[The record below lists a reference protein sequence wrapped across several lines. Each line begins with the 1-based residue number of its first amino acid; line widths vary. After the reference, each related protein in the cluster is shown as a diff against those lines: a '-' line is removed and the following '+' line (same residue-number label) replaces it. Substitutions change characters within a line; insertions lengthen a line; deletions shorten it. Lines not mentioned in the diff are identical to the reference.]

1 MALTLLYK
9 GPAERGECWQQAVNA
24 ALPEVR
30 WFTWPEVP
38 DPAAVDAILTW
49 TLPDNYQQQYPNLK
63 AIFSVGAGVDQF
75 APASLPSHLKLVR
88 MIDPSIATQ
97 MQTWVLTAV
106 MMLHRDIFRYQR
118 QQHQNLWQ
126 PHSVK
131 LPHECTISI
140 LGLGELGSQVAYTLS
155 GLGFAMQGYSR
166 STKQLPGVLTFSGDT
181 PSAEMLGNTNILISL
196 LPLTANTKGNLNA
209 ELLAKLPK
217 GAALINAGRGEQL
230 VADDLLYHLDAGH
243 ISEAIMDVF
252 DPEPL
257 PKSHP
262 FWDHPNIHITPHI
275 ASVTRNDTAAL
286 RLVEN
291 LQRWLANKT
300 MTGEVD
306 KLRGY

>member
-38 DPAAVDAILTW
+38 EPEAVDAIITW
-49 TLPDNYQQQYPNLK
+49 TLPDNYQQLFPNLK

-75 APASLPSHLKLVR
+75 APASLPGHLKLVR

-106 MMLHRDIFRYQR
+106 MMLHREAFRYQR
-118 QQHQNLWQ
+118 QQTQNLWQ
-126 PHSVK
+126 THSVK

-140 LGLGELGSQVAYTLS
+140 LGLGELGSSVAAMLS
-155 GLGFAMQGYSR
+155 GLGFTVQGWSR
-166 STKQLPGVLTFSGDT
+166 SAKQLNDVKTFAGDM
-181 PSAEMLGNTNILISL
+181 PPAAMLANTDILLCL
-196 LPLTANTKGNLNA
+196 LPLTDSTRGILNTD
-209 ELLAKLPK
+209 LLAKLPK

-230 VADDLLYHLDAGH
+230 VANDLLYHLDAGH
-243 ISEAIMDVF
+243 ISEAILDVF

-257 PKSHP
+257 PKHHP

-291 LQRWLANKT
+291 LQCWLADKP

>member
-9 GPAERGECWQQAVNA
+9 GPVERGECWQQAVNA
-24 ALPEVR
+24 AFPEVR
-30 WFTWPEVP
+30 WFTWPNVP
-38 DPAAVDAILTW
+38 EPEAVDAIITW
-49 TLPDNYQQQYPNLK
+49 TLPENYQQRFTNLK

-75 APASLPSHLKLVR
+75 APASLPAHLKLVR

-97 MQTWVLTAV
+97 MQTWILTAV
-106 MMLHRDIFRYQR
+106 MMLHRDAFRYQR
-118 QQHQNLWQ
+118 QQTQNLWQ

-140 LGLGELGSQVAYTLS
+140 LGLGELGSQVAGMLS
-155 GLGFAMQGYSR
+155 GLGFTVQGWSR
-166 STKQLPGVLTFSGDT
+166 RAKQLTNVNTFAGDT
-181 PSAEMLGNTNILISL
+181 PPDEMLANTDILICL
-196 LPLTANTKGNLNA
+196 LPLTDSTKGILNT
-209 ELLAKLPK
+209 ELLGKLPK

-230 VADDLLYHLDAGH
+230 VADDLLYHMDAGH

-262 FWDHPNIHITPHI
+262 FWDHPHIHITPHI
-275 ASVTRNDTAAL
+275 ASITRNDTAAQ

-291 LQRWLANKT
+291 LQCWLDNKP

-306 KLRGY
+306 KQRGY